1 MEQDEIKSINLLA
14 EHLIQTDQVGWH
26 IEDDICDMGDD
37 GDGYVA
43 YKTQTLV
50 IDYYPKVFS
59 EDFEHYQELLE
70 EIIYKLISEGEFNG
84 TD

>member
-1 MEQDEIKSINLLA
+1 MENTYKAIDLIA
-14 EHLIQTDQVGWH
+14 EELIQTNQIEWH
-26 IEDDICDMGDD
+26 YEDDILDYGDD

-50 IDYYPKVFS
+50 VDYYPKVFS

-70 EIIYKLISEGEFNG
+70 EIIYKLISEGEFNE